1 MSKLSE
7 ALKAHQTGNHGYKRS
22 FNHLSIEGGYK
33 TLAEYQIEYSMSCT
47 LQAKFYANNLASGE
61 DLTHCTVKVKRAIL
75 EEVFGEFRKDFYEL
89 DAALYYHDTEKAKEL
104 LDKIKQSMYDY

>member
-7 ALKAHQTGNHGYKRS
+7 ALKAHQTGNRGYKTP

-33 TLAEYQIEYSMSCT
+33 TNVEYQTEYSLSCT
-47 LQAKFYANNLASGE
+47 LQAKFFADHLTRGE
-61 DLTHCTVKVKRAIL
+61 DLTQCATKVKRAIL
-75 EEVFGEFRKDFYEL
+75 EEVFGEFRKDFYDL
-89 DAALYYHDTEKAKEL
+89 DAALYYNDTEKAKEL

>member
-7 ALKAHQTGNHGYKRS
+7 ALEAHQTGSRGYKTS
-22 FNHLSIEGGYK
+22 FNHMNIEGGYK

-47 LQAKFYANNLASGE
+47 LQAKFYANHLASCE
-61 DLTHCTVKVKRAIL
+61 DLTRCAVKVKRAIL

-89 DAALYYHDTEKAKEL
+89 DAALYYNDTEKAKEL
-104 LDKIKQSMYDY
+104 LDKITQNMYNY